1 MKITNCIITKQP
13 ERFEDPMPRVIV
25 TFEDGS
31 LKTLFEY
38 YPDEI
43 SFTESEFIGL
53 TESEARYLKYTKDKD
68 FLRL

>member
-1 MKITNCIITKQP
+1 
-13 ERFEDPMPRVIV
+13 MPRVIV